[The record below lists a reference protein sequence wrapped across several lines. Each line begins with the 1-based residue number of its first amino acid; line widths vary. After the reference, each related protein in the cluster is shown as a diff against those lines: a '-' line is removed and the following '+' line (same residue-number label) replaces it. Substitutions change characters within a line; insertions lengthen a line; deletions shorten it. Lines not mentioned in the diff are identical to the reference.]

1 MSEDVL
7 IRREDAVLEIRMN
20 RPAKKNAL
28 SQAMYGAMADALEEA
43 AKDDGIRAVMLAA
56 EGDMFTSGNDI
67 ADFAAVARG
76 TGGGGAVHTSNVMR
90 FLQALATF
98 EKPVIAAVRGSGVG
112 IGMTM
117 LLHCDIVVI
126 ADDAQLILPF
136 TVLGL
141 TPEAASS
148 HLLPA
153 QVGYKQAYMMLAL
166 GQPVSG
172 SEAVAYGIATDS
184 APREEVEARASAL
197 AQECCRRPPEAMRIT
212 KMLLRNSKQILT
224 RLAEEQTLFAER
236 LKSPEAMAA
245 FEAFFKR

>member
-7 IRREDAVLEIRMN
+7 IKRADGVLEIRMN

-28 SQAMYGAMADALEEA
+28 SQAMYGAMADALEDA
-43 AKDDGIRAVMLAA
+43 AKDEAIRAVMLAA

-67 ADFAAVARG
+67 ADFAAVAQ
-76 TGGGGAVHTSNVMR
+76 GGGDDAVHTSNVMR
-90 FLQALATF
+90 FLQTLASY

-136 TVLGL
+136 TALGL
-141 TPEAASS
+141 TPEAGSS

-172 SEAVAYGIATDS
+172 GEAVAYGIATDS
-184 APREEVEARASAL
+184 APRDEVEARARAL
-197 AQECCRRPPEAMRIT
+197 AQECCKRPPEAMRIT

-224 RLAEEQTLFAER
+224 RLGEEQKLFAER

>member
-7 IRREDAVLEIRMN
+7 IKRADAVLEIRMN

-28 SQAMYGAMADALEEA
+28 SQAMYGAMADALEDA

-67 ADFAAVARG
+67 TDFAAVAQ
-76 TGGGGAVHTSNVMR
+76 GGGDDAIHTSNVMR
-90 FLQALATF
+90 FLHALATY
-98 EKPVIAAVRGSGVG
+98 EKPVIAAVCGSGVG

-136 TVLGL
+136 TALGL
-141 TPEAASS
+141 TPEAGSS

-184 APREEVEARASAL
+184 APRDEVEARASAL
-197 AQECCRRPPEAMRIT
+197 AQECCKRPPEAMRIT
-212 KMLLRNSKQILT
+212 KMLLRNSKRILT
-224 RLAEEQTLFAER
+224 RLGEEQKLFAER
-236 LKSPEAMAA
+236 LKSPEAIAA

>member
-1 MSEDVL
+1 
-7 IRREDAVLEIRMN
+7 
-20 RPAKKNAL
+20 
-28 SQAMYGAMADALEEA
+28 
-43 AKDDGIRAVMLAA
+43 
-56 EGDMFTSGNDI
+56 
-67 ADFAAVARG
+67 
-76 TGGGGAVHTSNVMR
+76 
-90 FLQALATF
+90 
-98 EKPVIAAVRGSGVG
+98 
-112 IGMTM
+112 MTM

-136 TVLGL
+136 TALGL
-141 TPEAASS
+141 TPEAGSS

-184 APREEVEARASAL
+184 APRDEVEARANAL
-197 AQECCRRPPEAMRIT
+197 AQECCKRPPEAMRIT

-224 RLAEEQTLFAER
+224 RLDEEQKLFAER
-236 LKSPEAMAA
+236 LRSPEAMAA